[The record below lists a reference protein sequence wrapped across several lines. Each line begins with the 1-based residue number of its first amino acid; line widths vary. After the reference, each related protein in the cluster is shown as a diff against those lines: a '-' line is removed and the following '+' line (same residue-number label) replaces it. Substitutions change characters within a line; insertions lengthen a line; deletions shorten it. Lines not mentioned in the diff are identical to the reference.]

1 MIAIGMYFAMHKMS
15 FSCLLLM
22 KYPIVLVT
30 VVTKK

>member
-15 FSCLLLM
+15 FGCLLLM
-22 KYPIVLVT
+22 KYPIVIVI